1 MLNLLSQIA
10 NTIIAIV
17 SFFVH
22 SIESFINLLLHL
34 PAYVT
39 FLTQS
44 IAFLPAILIPF
55 AAASISIYIVLM
67 IVGRN

>member
-1 MLNLLSQIA
+1 MLNLLSQIV

-34 PAYVT
+34 PSYVT
-39 FLTQS
+39 FLTQA
-44 IAFLPAILIPF
+44 IGFLPALLIPF
-55 AAASISIYIVLM
+55 ATASISIYIVLM

>member
-1 MLNLLSQIA
+1 MLNILSQIV

-17 SFFVH
+17 TFFVH

-34 PAYVT
+34 PSYVT

-44 IAFLPAILIPF
+44 IGFLPALLIPF
-55 AAASISIYIVLM
+55 ATASISAYIVLM

>member
-34 PAYVT
+34 PSYVT

-44 IAFLPAILIPF
+44 IGFLPAILIPF

>member
-1 MLNLLSQIA
+1 MLNLLSQIV

-22 SIESFINLLLHL
+22 SIESFINLLVHL
-34 PAYVT
+34 PSYIT

-44 IAFLPAILIPF
+44 IGFLPAILIPF
-55 AAASISIYIVLM
+55 ATASISIYVILM